1 MNQIKIGEFISS
13 QRRKNNL
20 TQAALAEKL
29 GITDRAV
36 SKWENGR
43 GLPDLSLIEPLCKI
57 LGITLNEFFNG
68 ERIEESQIIPIAER
82 NIISVLEERNAEIR
96 KRRLAVICSVI
107 LILIITF
114 GCARIGLMLFAGL
127 TGEGYSVSC
136 AVNTKKAK
144 RVAEYI
150 VEMDYEKAAEH
161 ISFYGKQRDEA
172 EKEWCENMKALAKEI
187 DIEYMHI
194 SDIVL
199 DDYLPIGNVV
209 MIVRDIKGVDYI
221 FALQVTIQNGNI
233 AFCNIYIDN
242 LNTDARRKVVAELI
256 DNAVSTYF
264 PG

>member
-1 MNQIKIGEFISS
+1 MDQKKIGQLISKI
-13 QRRKNNL
+13 RKEKNM
-20 TQAALAEKL
+20 TQKDLADKL
-29 GITDRAV
+29 GVTDRAV

-43 GLPDLSLIEPLCKI
+43 GLPDLSLIELLCKI

-68 ERIEESQIIPIAER
+68 ECIEESRIIPVAER
-82 NIISVLEERNAEIR
+82 NIISVLEERNAEIK
-96 KRRLAVICSVI
+96 KRRLAVLCSVI
-107 LILIITF
+107 LMLIITF

-150 VEMDYEKAAEH
+150 DEMDYEKAAEH

-172 EKEWCENMKALAKEI
+172 EKEWCTNMKALAKEI

-199 DDYLPIGNVV
+199 DDYFPIGNVV
-209 MIVRDIKGVDYI
+209 MVVRDIKGIDYI
-221 FALQVTIQNGNI
+221 FDLQVTIQNGDI

-256 DNAVSTYF
+256 DNAMSTYF